1 MIKQIVFEKG
11 EKVKRIDM
19 ETLRQ
24 SADYQRQGSKFPV
37 SHHVLLGNI
46 LNLMEEANLPGK
58 VSEIYIS
65 KNGVILP
72 KEREVAFRTDIDSIY
87 DTRGIMMEN
96 VIARIDMT
104 SLADEESNQSIAINF
119 NKTGI
124 EIAMGT
130 NIMVCSNMTIFG
142 DTYLKNHG
150 KDSTNFDQML
160 DIIKLWVRTAEERRL
175 DDLRMIETMK
185 KVTFS
190 GNFIKESREIIGHF
204 NEMLILDPNGAP
216 LRQGRITEVHR
227 GLLNGYN
234 KSVEDRKDF
243 TLWDM
248 FNVFTEASTHQDVVE
263 NRLSNSAAIGKYFV
277 DRYALNEIGTDGA
290 VVVSVAEIVREENT
304 PGLGKVVSVS
314 VTNKD
319 QDVLDSTEAEVLEST
334 ESVSEE
340 PSTIAERI
348 HEKAEK
354 AIDPVTGRKYSDKPR
369 DVVAEEN
376 EKKPTV
382 EDPGDVQE
390 EQDEISI
397 F

>member
-160 DIIKLWVRTAEERRL
+160 DVIKLWVKTAEERRL

-290 VVVSVAEIVREENT
+290 VVVSVAEIVRE
-304 PGLGKVVSVS
+304 
-314 VTNKD
+314 D
-319 QDVLDSTEAEVLEST
+319 DFDSTEPKVLEST

-369 DVVAEEN
+369 DVVAEEK
-376 EKKPTV
+376 EETPTV
-382 EDPGDVQE
+382 EDPGDVQA
-390 EQDEISI
+390 EQDEIII